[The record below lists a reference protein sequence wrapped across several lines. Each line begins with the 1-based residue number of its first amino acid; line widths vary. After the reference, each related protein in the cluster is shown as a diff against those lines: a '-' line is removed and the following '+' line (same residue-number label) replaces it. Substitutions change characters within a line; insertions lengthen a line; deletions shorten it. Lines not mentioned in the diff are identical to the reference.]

1 MAPARTGRDN
11 NKRIAVIKTD
21 QTKRGIISKVI
32 EGVRIF
38 IIVEIKFTAPK
49 IEEIPAICKE
59 KIVKSTAGPLCAKYL
74 DRGGYTVHPVPAP
87 CSVIVLVVIKK
98 KDGGSIQNLKLFI
111 RGKAISGA
119 PIINGI
125 NQFPNPPIKIGMT
138 KKKNYNESMS
148 GYCYII

>member
-98 KDGGSIQNLKLFI
+98 KMGGVFKILNYLFEGRLYRELQLLTGLINFRILQLKLV
-111 RGKAISGA
+111 
-119 PIINGI
+119 
-125 NQFPNPPIKIGMT
+125 
-138 KKKNYNESMS
+138 
-148 GYCYII
+148 